1 MTRDCE
7 ILRLCVVGFLP
18 EKILILIIFYKKKI
32 NILRTDLLVLSNEWR
47 EMGNSGFRLGIF
59 FWGGYP
65 NFYCYANFVL
75 FCTKFYGAK

>member
-18 EKILILIIFYKKKI
+18 EKNFNFDHILSKKK
-32 NILRTDLLVLSNEWR
+32 NILRTDLLALNNEWR

-59 FWGGYP
+59 FGR
-65 NFYCYANFVL
+65 VS
-75 FCTKFYGAK
+75 KFLLLC